1 MWQFNLADDSV
12 IAGDGARRSV
22 HEQLIVLLTSC
33 RRLVVGLRQR
43 LGVAMYTGRGYLR
56 TQQTTCCWREAAA
69 GRGYGHCA

>member
-33 RRLVVGLRQR
+33 RRLVVGVRRR
-43 LGVAMYTGRGYLR
+43 LGVAMDTGRG
-56 TQQTTCCWREAAA
+56 
-69 GRGYGHCA
+69 